1 MPDLVTLFRDAGEAK
16 GAGKMTTYSNP
27 RLNATIE
34 DWPIGRHRCAATF
47 EIESDPKRGQ
57 RAVRTTV
64 GAPKK
69 LTYATQARIVDGDD
83 GRTYIAADHGHG
95 MISIRQS
102 NMQFQEECVHEGN
115 PRYPDLLALF
125 D

>member
-1 MPDLVTLFRDAGEAK
+1 MSGNHADTKGVTDMK
-16 GAGKMTTYSNP
+16 TYSNP
-27 RLNATIE
+27 RMLAVIP
-34 DWPIGRHRCAATF
+34 DWPSGVRRVVATF
-47 EIESDPKRGQ
+47 QVEIRRDGQQ
-57 RAVRTTV
+57 RAIRTTT

-69 LTYATQARIVDGDD
+69 LTYANRMRIVDGDD